1 MKSPIKRRVAIAAA
15 LFLAPT
21 VAACGFG
28 AQTDKIYQPAAGV
41 NDRSGKVEIL
51 NAQIVSA
58 ENGSGTF
65 IAALDNNASKADKL
79 INVTGD
85 GVTTKSAGVD
95 IPADGVANLALPG
108 KGANPVQ
115 VQVDGTGIQAG
126 KWVRLTFTFANG
138 QSSEVLVPIVTN
150 SEDYT
155 GVPLP
160 SAPDAQSTPTA
171 E

>member
-1 MKSPIKRRVAIAAA
+1 VKSPIKRRVAIAAA

-28 AQTDKIYQPAAGV
+28 AQTDKVYQAATGV
-41 NDRSGKVEIL
+41 NDRSGVVEIL

-58 ENGSGTF
+58 ADGTGTF

-79 INVTGD
+79 VNVTGD
-85 GVTTKSAGVD
+85 GITTTSEGVAL
-95 IPADGVANLALPG
+95 PADSVTNLALPAA
-108 KGANPVQ
+108 KGNPVQ
-115 VQVDGTGIQAG
+115 VQVDGTGVQAG

-138 QSSEVLVPIVTN
+138 QSTQVLVPIVDN
-150 SEDYT
+150 SDDYT

-160 SAPDAQSTPTA
+160 SEAPSSSPAA